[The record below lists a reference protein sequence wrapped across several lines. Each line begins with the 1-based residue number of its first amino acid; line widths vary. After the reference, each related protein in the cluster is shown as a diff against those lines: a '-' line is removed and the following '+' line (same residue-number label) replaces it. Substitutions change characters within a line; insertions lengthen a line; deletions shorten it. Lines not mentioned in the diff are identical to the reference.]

1 MYTVASQPSIAAARA
16 TPCAW
21 LPALAA
27 TTPLARSS
35 SVSRAILVYAP
46 RILNDPGRC
55 RFSHLRYAGP
65 PTSRLSGRD
74 DSIGVYRTTPRSNS
88 AAASISS
95 TLIRSDTAAV
105 VATSADSVSPDI
117 SAIPASCQPVALIN
131 VAAQP
136 RTVLINVA
144 AQPRTALIKVAAH
157 PPPALINFECA
168 CDRPGFGTAVAGVN
182 TFISA
187 SIDDQR
193 GGGRGQAGA
202 GGAGAN
208 VSRGRR

>member
-74 DSIGVYRTTPRSNS
+74 DSIGVYRTTPWSNS

-95 TLIRSDTAAV
+95 TLIESDTAPMAPH
-105 VATSADSVSPDI
+105 SADSVSPDI
-117 SAIPASCQPVALIN
+117 FAIPAYCQPVALI
-131 VAAQP
+131 
-136 RTVLINVA
+136 I
-144 AQPRTALIKVAAH
+144 
-157 PPPALINFECA
+157 FECA
-168 CDRPGFGTAVAGVN
+168 RHRRGFGTRVTGGYN
-182 TFISA
+182 FINA
-187 SIDDQR
+187 SLDDQR
-193 GGGRGQAGA
+193 GWSRRGWRQRYGTRSVE
-202 GGAGAN
+202 GVGE
-208 VSRGRR
+208 VEQEI

>member
-136 RTVLINVA
+136 RT
-144 AQPRTALIKVAAH
+144 
-157 PPPALINFECA
+157 ALINFECA